1 MLQNKCKLLCILLVY
16 KVLLAGTSPDDT
28 DVPLCENMVLKTYK
42 RCDVR
47 KSAKVARND
56 ACNNSSESSLP
67 EKEPKKRIYEMS
79 SSSLKSKRIRCS
91 NDGDNCQDI
100 NQNDAPDN
108 YLCSSPGNSVL
119 IPKERR
125 APSMGV
131 HFENKMSG
139 DEKAVIHSNGSPT
152 IMLMNIADEQ
162 KKARL
167 IKVTMISSCHINV
180 LRRD

>member
-1 MLQNKCKLLCILLVY
+1 MLQNKCKLLCILLFY
-16 KVLLAGTSPDDT
+16 KVLLAGISPDDT
-28 DVPLCENMVLKTYK
+28 DAPLCENMVLKTYK
-42 RCDVR
+42 RCNVR

-56 ACNNSSESSLP
+56 ARNNSSESSLP

-119 IPKERR
+119 IPKEHR

>member
-56 ACNNSSESSLP
+56 ARNNCNESSLP

-91 NDGDNCQDI
+91 NDGDSCQDI
-100 NQNDAPDN
+100 NQNDVPDN
-108 YLCSSPGNSVL
+108 YLCSSPGNSVP
-119 IPKERR
+119 IPKEHH

-167 IKVTMISSCHINV
+167 TKVTMISSCHINV